1 MTNPSDVFESMYGEV
16 ENQANVVLRNL
27 YFTFET
33 FTFEIFTSI
42 QNTLA
47 NYMFFVLLFLIFILI
62 VHILNL
68 SYRLRVIQRSNNT
81 VVNVYIRCSSN
92 ARKNVLLS

>member
-16 ENQANVVLRNL
+16 ENQANFVLRNL

-33 FTFEIFTSI
+33 FTYETFTSI

>member
-1 MTNPSDVFESMYGEV
+1 MTNPSDVFESKYGEV
-16 ENQANVVLRNL
+16 ENQANFELRNL

-33 FTFEIFTSI
+33 FTYETFTSI